1 MPTSDMVLYD
11 EEFLRIKETITRL
24 RQDANAKAVLL
35 IDRNGQ
41 EIAVIG
47 ETENLDTTAVASLA
61 AGNVAATDGLAKLI
75 GDSDFTSLTH
85 EGARESLN
93 ISLIG
98 KRVVLLVIF
107 DDRSSLGLVR
117 LRVKRSGEELARIFD
132 QILAK
137 AEAERERGG
146 GMESPFAEIT
156 DDDIDALFND

>member
-11 EEFLRIKETITRL
+11 EEFLKIKDAIGRL
-24 RQDANAKAVLL
+24 RQDANAKTVLL

-41 EIAVIG
+41 EIAVAG

-75 GDSDFTSLTH
+75 GEPDFASLTH
-85 EGARESLN
+85 EGTKVSLN
-93 ISLIG
+93 ITLIG
-98 KRVVLLVIF
+98 KRVVLLVMF

-117 LRVKRSGEELARIFD
+117 LRVKRSGEELSRIFD

-137 AEAERERGG
+137 AEAEREKGG
-146 GMESPFAEIT
+146 GIDSPFAEIT

>member
-11 EEFLRIKETITRL
+11 EEFLKIKDAIGRL
-24 RQDANAKAVLL
+24 RHDANAKVVLL

-47 ETENLDTTAVASLA
+47 DVENLDTTAVASLA

-75 GDSDFTSLTH
+75 GDSDFSSLTH
-85 EGARESLN
+85 EGVKESLN
-93 ISLIG
+93 ITLIG

-117 LRVKRSGEELARIFD
+117 LRVKRSSEELVKIFD
-132 QILAK
+132 LILAK

>member
-11 EEFLRIKETITRL
+11 EEFLKIKETIGRL
-24 RQDANAKAVLL
+24 RQDANAKTVLL

-41 EIAVIG
+41 EIAVAG

-61 AGNVAATDGLAKLI
+61 AGNVAATDGLAKLV
-75 GDSDFTSLTH
+75 GEADFASLTH
-85 EGARESLN
+85 EGVKTSIN

-117 LRVKRSGEELARIFD
+117 LRVKRSGDELGKIFD
-132 QILAK
+132 AILAK
-137 AEAERERGG
+137 AEAEREKGG